1 MVKGAGLRLPW
12 RRPAW
17 VQIPPPAPIKI
28 ESTMTLYEQ
37 KLRIIK

>member
-17 VQIPPPAPIKI
+17 VQIPPPAPII
-28 ESTMTLYEQ
+28 N
-37 KLRIIK
+37 IINDDFV